1 MPKPVLALDYLDSP
15 GRFAVRPVCVSVG
28 KDSFLQSQVASL
40 LVSKVLQGDDSEFS
54 LTRFDGTTVS
64 SSDANKCSDMFA
76 QVRREV
82 STVAMFG
89 GDTRLVQVVD
99 ADAFISGNLRSLEEY
114 VAKPSSAGI
123 LFLQAGEFSAAS
135 RFYQAVLDHGLLI
148 DCRADSAPAERIPN
162 WLVNWGQKQVGMN
175 LSLAAAEIV
184 FDLVG
189 YNLGMLDQEL
199 RKLAVSVDQ
208 DKPISPEDV
217 RGCVG
222 NWRTRQV
229 WDMIDA
235 TFAGQVPSALAQL
248 DKLMLLPDASAIGI
262 LGAMSASLRKFA
274 VATQLFIEA
283 EKASRTHRVN
293 MPDILAKAGF
303 NRYYM
308 QKSEEQMYKLG
319 RRRGLMIPELLL
331 RADADLKGASRSD
344 PRLIIERLIVELAH
358 PKCR

>member
-1 MPKPVLALDYLDSP
+1 MAKPVLALDYLDSP
-15 GRFAVRPVCVSVG
+15 SRFASRPVCVSFG

-40 LVSKVLQGDDSEFS
+40 LISNVLQGEDAEFS

-64 SSDANKCSDMFA
+64 SSDANKCSDLFER
-76 QVRREV
+76 VRSEV

-89 GDTRLVQVVD
+89 GDTRLVQVTD

-114 VAKPSSAGI
+114 IAKPSSSGI
-123 LFLQAGEFSAAS
+123 LFLQTSEFSAAS
-135 RFYQAVLDHGLLI
+135 RFYQAVLDRGLLI
-148 DCRADSAPAERIPN
+148 DCRADSAPAERIPT
-162 WLVNWGQKQVGMN
+162 WLAHWGKKNVGIDI
-175 LSLAAAEIV
+175 SLAAAEIV
-184 FDLVG
+184 FDMVG

-208 DKPISPEDV
+208 GKAITPEDV

-248 DKLMLLPDASAIGI
+248 DKLMLLPDTSAIGI

-283 EKASRTHRVN
+283 EKASRNHRVN
-293 MPDILAKAGF
+293 MPVILSKAGF
-303 NRYYM
+303 NRYFI
-308 QKSEEQMYKLG
+308 QKTEEQMYKLG
-319 RRRGLMIPELLL
+319 RRRGLLIPELLL

-358 PKCR
+358 PKRR